1 MVIIYHFI
9 IEFDNNIDII
19 EILRFDFFV
28 FANYC
33 YCRHIIYKTLKSEA
47 VAPGEVILARRQ

>member
-19 EILRFDFFV
+19 VIVILRFDFFV

-33 YCRHIIYKTLKSEA
+33 YCRHTIYIKN
-47 VAPGEVILARRQ
+47 